1 MGIDYILLLI
11 PYFLFF
17 IHLCRSSKNTYWHCP
32 ESALIL
38 QLYHTDLSMKKIA
51 EPAEILQRV
60 FGYNEFRH
68 NQQEIIE
75 HLLNAKDAVVL
86 MPTGGGKS
94 LCYQVPAL
102 CLDGVT
108 IVVSPLIALMKDQVD
123 ALILNGVKAAFINST
138 QHPSEREEILQQ
150 LRKNELKLL
159 YVAPERL
166 VGAEI
171 NFLHFL
177 KTEAKPALFA
187 IDEAH
192 CISQWGHDFRPEY
205 RVLSE
210 LKTQFPGT
218 PVIALTAT
226 ADALTKKDIIE
237 QLHLKQYKV
246 FENSFNRPNITYYVK
261 PKRNYYDE
269 LVDYL
274 AEHQDDSGIIYCLSR
289 NATERLAEDL
299 KADGFN
305 AAAYHAGLD
314 KATRDERQDLFL
326 KDDIRIIV
334 ATIAFG
340 MGINKSNVRFVI
352 HADLPKNIEG
362 YYQETG
368 RAGRDGLPSEA
379 LLFYGAGDVIK
390 LKNFA
395 QIEDNPEQTKILL
408 DKLDK
413 MVAFCETK
421 QCRRK
426 YLLQYF
432 GEQAPD
438 YCGTCDT
445 CIHKPELSDQTIVA
459 QKIMSAV
466 ARVNEKFGLG
476 YIVDLL
482 RGSASEKIRAEHKQL
497 SVYGIGKDK
506 PKDEWVHYT
515 KELIASGYL
524 QMSEG
529 QYPLLK
535 LTEKSKA
542 VLFKTEKVYLHA
554 PIQIVTTVK
563 EPVIYQQHAY
573 EKELFEQLKKV
584 RNKMAHEENVPA
596 YLILSDSSLLD
607 LATYLP
613 LAISDLSKIS
623 GFGVYKIERYGQPFL
638 EIIQDYCN
646 ENGIDTRI
654 ELKQPKREKRTA
666 TTRERETDT
675 KKLSLELFKDGMSVE
690 DIAAKRMLSP
700 NTIESHLLY
709 YISKAELDIEKLV
722 PADKKE
728 LIQAAIQR
736 YGKSGLKQLK
746 EHLPEEIS
754 YGEIKMVIAAEATSA

>member
-1 MGIDYILLLI
+1 MTI
-11 PYFLFF
+11 PAFCSYLAAVSLFNGF
-17 IHLCRSSKNTYWHCP
+17 
-32 ESALIL
+32 
-38 QLYHTDLSMKKIA
+38 MKQIA
-51 EPAEILQRV
+51 APAEILQTV
-60 FGYNEFRH
+60 FGYNDFRH

-75 HLLNAKDAVVL
+75 HLLNDQDAVVL

-102 CLDGVT
+102 CVDGVT
-108 IVVSPLIALMKDQVD
+108 VVVSPLIALMKDQVD
-123 ALILNGVKAAFINST
+123 ALLLNGVKAAFLNST
-138 QHPSEREEILQQ
+138 QHPSEREQILQQ
-150 LRKNELKLL
+150 LRRNELKLL

-171 NFLHFL
+171 NLLQFL

-210 LKTQFPGT
+210 LKTQFPHI

-226 ADALTKKDIIE
+226 ADALTKKDIID
-237 QLHLKQYKV
+237 QLHLKQYRV

-269 LVDYL
+269 LTDYL
-274 AEHQDDSGIIYCLSR
+274 EEHKEDSGIIYCLSR

-299 KADGFN
+299 KEDGFN

-314 KATRDERQDLFL
+314 KTTRDERQDLFL

-395 QIEDNPEQTKILL
+395 QVEDNPEQTKILL

-413 MVAFCETK
+413 MVAFCETR

-426 YLLQYF
+426 YLLNYF

-482 RGSASEKIRAEHKQL
+482 RGSASEKIKTEHKQL

-506 PKDEWVHYT
+506 PKDEWMHYT
-515 KELIASGYL
+515 KELLASGYL
-524 QMSEG
+524 QMSDG

-542 VLFKTEKVYLHA
+542 VLFKGEKVYLHA
-554 PIQIVTTVK
+554 PVQIVTTIK
-563 EPVIYQQHAY
+563 EPVVYQQHAY
-573 EKELFEQLKKV
+573 EKELFENLKRL

-596 YLILSDSSLLD
+596 YLILSDSSLMD

-613 LAISDLSKIS
+613 LAATDLSKIS
-623 GFGVYKIERYGQPFL
+623 GFGMYKIERYGQPFL
-638 EIIQDYCN
+638 EMVQDYCN
-646 ENGIDTRI
+646 EQGLDTRI
-654 ELKQPKREKRTA
+654 ELKQPKRERRTA
-666 TTRERETDT
+666 TPRERETDT
-675 KKLSLELFKDGMSVE
+675 KKLSLDLFKSGMSVE
-690 DIAAKRMLSP
+690 DIAAQRVLSP
-700 NTIESHLLY
+700 NTIESHLAY
-709 YISKAELDIEKLV
+709 YLSKSQLDIAALV
-722 PADKKE
+722 PADKRE
-728 LIQAAIQR
+728 LIIAAIQR
-736 YGKSGLKQLK
+736 FGKNGLKQLK
-746 EHLPEEIS
+746 ENLPEEIS
-754 YGEIKMVIAAEATSA
+754 YGEIRLVIAADGTVA

>member
-1 MGIDYILLLI
+1 
-11 PYFLFF
+11 
-17 IHLCRSSKNTYWHCP
+17 
-32 ESALIL
+32 
-38 QLYHTDLSMKKIA
+38 MKRIA
-51 EPAEILQRV
+51 EPAAILETV

-75 HLLNAKDAVVL
+75 HILNARDAVVL

-102 CLDGVT
+102 CIEGVT
-108 IVVSPLIALMKDQVD
+108 VVVSPLIALMKDQVD
-123 ALILNGVKAAFINST
+123 ALILNGIPAAFLNST
-138 QHPSEREEILQQ
+138 QHPSEREYILQQ
-150 LRKNELKLL
+150 LRRNELKLL
-159 YVAPERL
+159 YIAPERL

-171 NFLHFL
+171 NFLQFL

-210 LKTQFPGT
+210 LKTQFPEI

-226 ADALTKKDIIE
+226 ADSLTKNDIIE
-237 QLHLKQYKV
+237 QLHLKTYRV

-269 LVDYL
+269 LVDYIS
-274 AEHQDDSGIIYCLSR
+274 EHKTDSGIIYCLSR
-289 NATERLAEDL
+289 NATEKLAEDL
-299 KADGFN
+299 KEDGFN

-326 KDDIRIIV
+326 KDDIQIIV

-379 LLFYGAGDVIK
+379 ILFYGAGDVMK
-390 LKNFA
+390 LKHFA
-395 QIEDNPEQTKILL
+395 QVENNLEQTRILL
-408 DKLDK
+408 EKLDK
-413 MVAFCETK
+413 MVAFCETR

-426 YLLQYF
+426 YLLNYF
-432 GEQAPD
+432 GETAPE
-438 YCGTCDT
+438 YCGACDT
-445 CIHKPELSDQTIVA
+445 CLHKPELSDQTIVA
-459 QKIMSAV
+459 QKIMSTV
-466 ARVNEKFGLG
+466 ARINERFGLG
-476 YIVDLL
+476 YVVDIL
-482 RGSASEKIRAEHKQL
+482 RGSASEKIKAEHKQL
-497 SVYGIGKDK
+497 SVYGIGRDK
-506 PKDEWVHYT
+506 PKEEWIHYT
-515 KELIASGYL
+515 RELLASGYL
-524 QMSEG
+524 EMSDG

-542 VLFKTEKVYLHA
+542 VLFKGEKVYLHA
-554 PIQIVTTVK
+554 PIQIVTAK

-573 EKELFEQLKKV
+573 EKELFENLKKL

-596 YLILSDSSLLD
+596 YLIFSDSSLID

-613 LAISDLSKIS
+613 LVENDLSKIS
-623 GFGVYKIERYGQPFL
+623 GFGVYKIEKYGQPFL
-638 EIIQDYCN
+638 EMVQDYCN
-646 ENGIDTRI
+646 EHGLDTRI
-654 ELKQPKREKRTA
+654 ELKQPKRERKTSPA
-666 TTRERETDT
+666 RERETDT
-675 KKLSLELFKDGMSVE
+675 KKISFDLFKQGMSIE
-690 DIAAKRMLSP
+690 AIAEYRKLSP
-700 NTIESHLLY
+700 NTIESHLAY
-709 YISKAELDIEKLV
+709 YVSKSALELTSLV
-722 PADKKE
+722 PEDKIE
-728 LIQAAIQR
+728 LIEAAIKR
-736 YGKSGLKQLK
+736 YGKSSLKQLK
-746 EHLPEEIS
+746 ENLPEEIS
-754 YGEIKMVIAAEATSA
+754 YGEIRMVVAREGNITE

>member
-1 MGIDYILLLI
+1 
-11 PYFLFF
+11 
-17 IHLCRSSKNTYWHCP
+17 
-32 ESALIL
+32 
-38 QLYHTDLSMKKIA
+38 MKQIA
-51 EPAEILQRV
+51 EPAAILETV
-60 FGYNEFRH
+60 FGYNDFRH

-75 HLLNAKDAVVL
+75 HVLSARDAVVL

-102 CLDGVT
+102 CIEGVT

-123 ALILNGVKAAFINST
+123 ALTLNGIPAAFLNST
-138 QHPSEREEILQQ
+138 QHPSERAYILQQ
-150 LRKNELKLL
+150 LRNNELKLL
-159 YVAPERL
+159 YIAPERL

-171 NFLHFL
+171 NFLQFL
-177 KTEAKPALFA
+177 KTEAQPALFA

-210 LKTQFPGT
+210 LKTQFPDI

-226 ADALTKKDIIE
+226 ADSLTKNDIID
-237 QLHLKQYKV
+237 QLHLKTYRV

-269 LVDYL
+269 LVDYISD
-274 AEHQDDSGIIYCLSR
+274 HKNDSGIIYCLSR
-289 NATERLAEDL
+289 NATEKLADDL
-299 KADGFN
+299 KEDGFN

-326 KDDIRIIV
+326 KDDIQIIV

-379 LLFYGAGDVIK
+379 ILFYGAGDVMK
-390 LKNFA
+390 LKHFA
-395 QIEDNPEQTKILL
+395 QVENNPEQTRILL

-413 MVAFCETK
+413 MVAFCETR

-426 YLLQYF
+426 YLLNYF
-432 GEQAPD
+432 GENAAE
-438 YCGTCDT
+438 YCGACDT
-445 CIHKPELSDQTIVA
+445 CLHKPELSDQTIVA
-459 QKIMSAV
+459 QKIMSTV
-466 ARVNEKFGLG
+466 ARINERFGLG
-476 YIVDLL
+476 YVVDIL
-482 RGSASEKIRAEHKQL
+482 RGSASEKIKAEHKQL

-506 PKDEWVHYT
+506 PKEEWIHYT
-515 KELIASGYL
+515 RELLASGYL
-524 QMSEG
+524 EMSDG

-542 VLFKTEKVYLHA
+542 VLFKGEKVYLHA
-554 PIQIVTTVK
+554 PVQIVTAK

-573 EKELFEQLKKV
+573 EKELFEDLKKL

-596 YLILSDSSLLD
+596 YLIFSDSSLID

-613 LAISDLSKIS
+613 LVENDLSKIS
-623 GFGVYKIERYGQPFL
+623 GFGVYKIEKYGQPFL
-638 EIIQDYCN
+638 EMVQDYCN
-646 ENGIDTRI
+646 EHGLDTRI
-654 ELKQPKREKRTA
+654 ELKQPKRERKTYTA
-666 TTRERETDT
+666 RERETDT
-675 KKLSLELFKDGMSVE
+675 KKFSFDLFKQGMSIE
-690 DIAAKRMLSP
+690 SIAEHRKLSP
-700 NTIESHLLY
+700 NTIESHLAY
-709 YISKAELDIEKLV
+709 YVSKSELELTSLV
-722 PADKKE
+722 PVDKIE
-728 LIQAAIQR
+728 LIEAAIKR
-736 YGKSGLKQLK
+736 YGKSSLKQLK
-746 EHLPEEIS
+746 ENLPEEIS
-754 YGEIKMVIAAEATSA
+754 YGEIRLVVAREGTVTE